1 MSEGW
6 DQVGRELLSRELD
19 EQRMELNAA
28 LHDTV
33 DTLRQL
39 DEDGEK
45 YTGDLTAEEVV
56 ELRRRLNRTRRIV
69 ENYAARMTVGVEPWG
84 DPIPDMPYGAYPE
97 VVLE

>member
-6 DQVGRELLSRELD
+6 DQVGRELLCRELD

-39 DEDGEK
+39 DEDGKK
-45 YTGDLTAEEVV
+45 YSGELTAEDVV

>member
-39 DEDGEK
+39 DENGEK
-45 YTGDLTAEEVV
+45 YSGELTAEDVV

-97 VVLE
+97 VESV

>member
-1 MSEGW
+1 
-6 DQVGRELLSRELD
+6 
-19 EQRMELNAA
+19 MELNAA

-33 DTLRQL
+33 DTLRHL

-45 YTGDLTAEEVV
+45 YSGELTAEDVV